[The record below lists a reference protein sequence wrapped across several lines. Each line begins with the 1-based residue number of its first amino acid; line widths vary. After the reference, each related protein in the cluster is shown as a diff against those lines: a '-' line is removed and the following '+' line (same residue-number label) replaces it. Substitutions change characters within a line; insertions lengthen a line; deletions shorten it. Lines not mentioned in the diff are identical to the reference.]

1 MRTLMLC
8 EEKNIMAMRVRRD
21 LETQSLDPAVQVYT
35 FQEWNVT
42 GKDLLCLSSQ
52 QLDALGVRCI
62 GHQEIILE
70 AIEQLCALHYELHA
84 ENLRSLTEKLY
95 GVSQSLWSHILSMR
109 KVASHSLSA
118 APTPKQLVCIIDIVA
133 AARGLFSWLNRY
145 LFARLNDYSASRDV
159 IVLCLEL
166 AESVHKDWSDPHVE
180 SRVVSICQNICG
192 TCESILNC
200 SPEDLLNQTATLEP
214 VLIKPELPHYNL
226 GIEIKST
233 SLGQHFVCG
242 TTAEAPAGRSGKIFP
257 GDEIIKVND
266 QVVVGWTRKNLV
278 YKLQEKTDCVTLVLK
293 KVSIPSTSV
302 SPTSPTYF
310 IQHSSKTTLTAHS
323 EPSLPKAEIT
333 PVAAAR
339 QSPSHLILA
348 LRKSTETRTT
358 RSAPVTPTKDTPSVL
373 NLNSVST
380 SPVFSDKFSFTN
392 KHNTDIS
399 QNQDS
404 SQQNSDTILSAN
416 CPWSPTFWESTSVF
430 PLSPLSPENFDQ
442 KTKETKALP
451 ITEADTLQNT
461 QCMSRPRSGSDSFT
475 TPTASPFSATL
486 FAGLLRPA
494 LSDSNLKAS
503 TDPAVLPQPNV
514 PKEVTA
520 KSPSIKDDNLVSKS
534 PQTAKSPQV
543 TVTKTN
549 SKQTQHGKEKSPG
562 ARRKKKGVATKLSRR
577 RVSCRDLGNPDC
589 DGWLT
594 KKKENAGFMTQKW
607 KRCWC
612 VLKGDRLYW
621 YNVPQDEKA
630 LGLVNISSY
639 KLESAREP
647 KKKYEFQ
654 LCHPTYKP
662 FVFAADS
669 LSDLSK
675 WVTSLLAALN
685 IHKTAS
691 SATQAHEEDCYSE
704 TEAED
709 LDEDHSKTQEV
720 VKTPLTHVQSQNIS
734 SSPTTSEESNTSES
748 GQILKES
755 DVQPANDTLE
765 SLISCLQQ
773 GGVSLIG
780 AKTVLTRDDYRKS
793 FVRRNKNPEI
803 NQKAHALRAL
813 QSTLKAKLLELEALN
828 QILEN
833 PSLSSAIFQKWKSD
847 HGQLYETLGRGPKPR
862 STVVDTWAHTDSSGE
877 EKEQAEEMV

>member
-1 MRTLMLC
+1 MESVSAWSPET
-8 EEKNIMAMRVRRD
+8 VRCYLRG
-21 LETQSLDPAVQVYT
+21 LDPAVQVYP

-52 QLDALGVRCI
+52 QLDAFGVRCI

-70 AIEQLCALHYELHA
+70 AVEQLCALHYELCA

-95 GVSQSLWSHILSMR
+95 GVSQSLWSHILRMR

-145 LFARLNDYSASRDV
+145 LFTRLNDYSASRNV
-159 IVLCLEL
+159 IALCVEL

-200 SPEDLLNQTATLEP
+200 SPDDLLNQTATLEP
-214 VLIKPELPHYNL
+214 VQIKPELPDNNL

-278 YKLQEKTDCVTLVLK
+278 YKLQERTDCVALVLK

-302 SPTSPTYF
+302 SPTSPTFF
-310 IQHSSKTTLTAHS
+310 IQHSSKSSLTAHS

-333 PVAAAR
+333 TGAAAWQTPNR
-339 QSPSHLILA
+339 QILT

-358 RSAPVTPTKDTPSVL
+358 RSAPVTPTQDTPPVL
-373 NLNSVST
+373 NKNSVST
-380 SPVFSDKFSFTN
+380 LPVFPDTFSFTN
-392 KHNTDIS
+392 KHNTDIN
-399 QNQDS
+399 QIQDS
-404 SQQNSDTILSAN
+404 TQLSSDTILSGN
-416 CPWSPTFWESTSVF
+416 CPWSPTFWETTSVF
-430 PLSPLSPENFDQ
+430 PLSPICPENFDQ
-442 KTKETKALP
+442 KTISKETKALP
-451 ITEADTLQNT
+451 STETDTLQNF
-461 QCMSRPRSGSDSFT
+461 QYISRPRSGSDSFT
-475 TPTASPFSATL
+475 TPTVSPFSSRL
-486 FAGLLRPA
+486 FAGVLRPA
-494 LSDSNLKAS
+494 LSDSNLTAS
-503 TDPAVLPQPNV
+503 TGPAVSPQPNV

-520 KSPSIKDDNLVSKS
+520 KSPSVIDDNLASKS
-534 PQTAKSPQV
+534 PQTVKSQQV
-543 TVTKTN
+543 TVTKSN

-654 LCHPTYKP
+654 LCHPSYKP

-685 IHKTAS
+685 IHKAAPSAS
-691 SATQAHEEDCYSE
+691 QAREEDCYSE
-704 TEAED
+704 TEAEE
-709 LDEDHSKTQEV
+709 LDEDHSKAQDM
-720 VKTPLTHVQSQNIS
+720 VKTPLTQLENQNIS
-734 SSPTTSEESNTSES
+734 GASSPTTTEEKGTTGSS
-748 GQILKES
+748 QILKET
-755 DVQPANDTLE
+755 DVQPRNDTLE

-793 FVRRNKNPEI
+793 FIRRNKNPEI
-803 NQKAHALRAL
+803 NQKAHTLRAL

-833 PSLSSAIFQKWKSD
+833 PCLSSDIFQKWKSD

-862 STVVDTWAHTDSSGE
+862 SALVDTWAHTDSSGE
-877 EKEQAEEMV
+877 EKEQIEEMV